1 MPKKKT
7 TKVPRPWAVADP
19 ERVRAV
25 QELRRSSAASP
36 HLSRADKMTRAEAKS
51 VAIEESTEQN

>member
-7 TKVPRPWAVADP
+7 KPPRPWAVADP
-19 ERVRAV
+19 ERIRAV

-36 HLSRADKMTRAEAKS
+36 HRSRADKMTRAEAES
-51 VAIEESTEQN
+51 AAIEESTERI